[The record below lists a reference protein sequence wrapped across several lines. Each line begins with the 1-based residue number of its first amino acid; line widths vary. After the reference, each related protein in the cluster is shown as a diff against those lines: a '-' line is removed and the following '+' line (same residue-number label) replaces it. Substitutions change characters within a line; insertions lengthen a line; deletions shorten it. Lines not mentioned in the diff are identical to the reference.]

1 MSKTEALTQVGNL
14 PHKLGAAAAYL
25 PIAGISVIASIIWLA
40 TEPKESEF
48 IRYHSAQSLAVF
60 GSWIVFTV
68 LGSVFFMIFPV
79 LMGVLPYSLQDLLL
93 IGMLLL
99 TLVYV
104 LLVIAGPGLMLIL
117 AATSAMEM
125 DIRIPV
131 LSGLLSRFI

>member
-60 GSWIVFTV
+60 SSWLLFTI
-68 LGSVFFMIFPV
+68 LGSLFFAIFPV
-79 LMGVLPYSLQDLLL
+79 VIGFLPSSMGELLL
-93 IGMLLL
+93 IVMLLL

-125 DIRIPV
+125 DIRIPI
-131 LSGLLSRFI
+131 LSGLLSRFV